1 MASVAEAFMN
11 TAELTRSQRGTLGNL
26 VAADYVDQLSQV
38 ERRSSTES
46 WRARPIQRHRHYFSR
61 GRILTLTWKDFGQT
75 LPGWFDPVMQGFA
88 DLITLE
94 PKWDSYNGN
103 PIERTA
109 VEKAMALLDAL
120 LGATSPAPSIV
131 PLSSGGLQ
139 VEWHRHD
146 HDLEIVFEPR
156 QTPEFF
162 YRNRSTGAEESD
174 LVPSRFDF
182 VVQLIRALE

>member
-11 TAELTRSQRGTLGNL
+11 TAELTRTQRGTLGNL
-26 VAADYVDQLSQV
+26 VAADYVDQLSRA

-46 WRARPIQRHRHYFSR
+46 WRAKPIARQRQYFSR
-61 GRILTLTWKDFGQT
+61 GQILTLTWKDFGQT
-75 LPGWFDPVMQGFA
+75 LPVWFDPVMQGFA

-94 PKWDSYNGN
+94 PKWDSYSGK
-103 PIERTA
+103 PIERSA
-109 VEKAMALLDAL
+109 IDKAMALLDAL
-120 LGATSPAPSIV
+120 LSATSPAPSIV

-146 HDLEIVFEPR
+146 IDLEIVFEPR

-162 YRNRSTGAEESD
+162 YRNISISAEESG
-174 LVPSRFDF
+174 LVPSRFSF